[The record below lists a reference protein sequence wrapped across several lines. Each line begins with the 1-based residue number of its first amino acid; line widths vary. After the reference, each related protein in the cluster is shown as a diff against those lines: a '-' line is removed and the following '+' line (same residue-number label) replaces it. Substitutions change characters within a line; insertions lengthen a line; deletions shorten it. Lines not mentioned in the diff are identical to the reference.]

1 MLSTRKTAR
10 KIQARHIALP
20 FSGKPQ
26 FYRPQERLSKQ
37 AQATP
42 PGHFRF
48 HRLSVVRIMQQH
60 HQRITLFG
68 RQQAETFAKIVC

>member
-1 MLSTRKTAR
+1 MLPTRKTAR

-42 PGHFRF
+42 PGHFPFSTAIR
-48 HRLSVVRIMQQH
+48 RP
-60 HQRITLFG
+60 
-68 RQQAETFAKIVC
+68 

>member
-42 PGHFRF
+42 PGHFPFSPVIR
-48 HRLSVVRIMQQH
+48 RPDYAAAPSAH
-60 HQRITLFG
+60 HAFRAAAG
-68 RQQAETFAKIVC
+68 GNIVD